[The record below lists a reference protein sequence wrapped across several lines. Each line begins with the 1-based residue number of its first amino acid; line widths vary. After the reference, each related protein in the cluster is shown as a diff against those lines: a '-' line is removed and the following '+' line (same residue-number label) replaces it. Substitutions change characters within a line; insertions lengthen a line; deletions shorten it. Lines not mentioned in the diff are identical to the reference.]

1 MSQRNCAR
9 CSRRKAVERL
19 QRPETNANDCADES
33 QIRHL
38 TQRSGIK
45 VLQSPSEALL
55 LALLML
61 ALVTTALAFQL
72 PAASLRAPASRAA
85 CVMSDTQDYL
95 EKSVAPNTMEGA
107 VVPTGAAPAEAPDM
121 RETRDEAPDT
131 PLPAWASKV
140 SADLRTYNDILKAQS
155 ATGPKRVPVAESAPA
170 PQPFEVE
177 PAPAP
182 ASSSLLNSRTARIVG
197 PLALASGAVFGTL
210 AITSATAPAAI
221 TLDEIITAQRN
232 WGDALVGI
240 SNTYLSGGDFIVE
253 ASKAADQLY
262 GYGRTDVLFKPTK
275 AADTPF
281 RPTAQGALSYFIGGD
296 KVLTGGYAEDK
307 GFALGPGGVGWK
319 KVVFDNNKV
328 DLNGNTAQAM
338 GEYYFYPADGGS
350 PAKVEYTF
358 GYKRNDDGKIRIY
371 LHHSSLPYVPH

>member
-1 MSQRNCAR
+1 MQ
-9 CSRRKAVERL
+9 V
-19 QRPETNANDCADES
+19 
-33 QIRHL
+33 
-38 TQRSGIK
+38 
-45 VLQSPSEALL
+45 LL
-55 LALLML
+55 LL
-61 ALVTTALAFQL
+61 TTALAFQL
-72 PAASLRAPASRAA
+72 PAAPLRAPASRAA
-85 CVMSDTQDYL
+85 CVMSDTNSTKDYL
-95 EKSVAPNTMEGA
+95 EGTVAPKALEGA
-107 VVPTGAAPAEAPDM
+107 VIPTDMRFRDIDM

-155 ATGPKRVPVAESAPA
+155 AAGPKPAPRAAAPAPA

-210 AITSATAPAAI
+210 AITSATAPAPI

-338 GEYYFYPADGGS
+338 GEYYFYPAAGGA